1 MNPVLLYLV
10 VFAVGGTFCLLAQI
24 LIVRTKLTAARI
36 LVIFLVAGIA
46 LEAFGVY
53 KYVREFA
60 AAGATIPIIGFG
72 SSLAK
77 GAIEGF
83 KEKGLIGALSGGLT
97 KTAAGVSAAILFSY
111 IAALICKPKTKKR

>member
-1 MNPVLLYLV
+1 MNGVLQYLI
-10 VFAVGGTFCLLAQI
+10 VFAVGGALCVIAQI
-24 LIVRTKLTAARI
+24 LIIRTKLTAARI

-46 LEAFGVY
+46 LEALKLY
-53 KYVREFA
+53 QYVGDFA

-83 KEKGLIGALSGGLT
+83 KEKGLIGALSGGLV

-111 IAALICKPKTKKR
+111 IAAIIFKPHTKKM